1 MIQETVCK
9 SVSGSEDIEAF
20 FLFQFQFSRK
30 QKSRETRHTSSALK
44 VLKII
49 TTYTHSSRK
58 WV

>member
-1 MIQETVCK
+1 MIQEAVCK

-20 FLFQFQFSRK
+20 FLLQFQFSGK
-30 QKSRETRHTSSALK
+30 QKSRETRHTGSALK
-44 VLKII
+44 VLKIV